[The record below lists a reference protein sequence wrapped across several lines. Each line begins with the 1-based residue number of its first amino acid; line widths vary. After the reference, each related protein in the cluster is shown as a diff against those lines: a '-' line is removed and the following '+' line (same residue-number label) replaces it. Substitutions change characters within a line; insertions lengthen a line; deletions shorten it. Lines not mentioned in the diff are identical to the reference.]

1 MHTADMPGGR
11 LTSQERRRIAA
22 GLADGLGYAEIAR
35 RLGRPTSTV
44 SREVTRNGGGA
55 DYRADRAQ
63 RATGLRARRRPST
76 AAPTTATPEAARA
89 FADEFAAMLVGTGL
103 PRMAA
108 RVFAALVTTD
118 AGVLTAAELVGGL
131 RVSPASVSQAVGYL
145 EGLDLVRRERDQRR
159 ERYLIDEDLW
169 LRTWL
174 TSARTNTTLAD
185 TARRGVEL
193 FDVTTP
199 TGARLDHMRQFF
211 ARLGE
216 DMAGG
221 PEGADDVLTVAA
233 ALVHAARPCTADLL
247 ATALGWPVDRVVE
260 ALRLA
265 ERRPDVTDPV
275 AVRDNGSG
283 AYGVTVKPD
292 RLTAAQCAAL
302 RDCSTILI

>member
-1 MHTADMPGGR
+1 
-11 LTSQERRRIAA
+11 
-22 GLADGLGYAEIAR
+22 
-35 RLGRPTSTV
+35 
-44 SREVTRNGGGA
+44 
-55 DYRADRAQ
+55 
-63 RATGLRARRRPST
+63 
-76 AAPTTATPEAARA
+76 
-89 FADEFAAMLVGTGL
+89 MLVDTGL

-174 TSARTNTTLAD
+174 TSARTNTTLAE

-193 FDVTTP
+193 FDDGTP

-221 PEGADDVLTVAA
+221 PEGADDALTVAA
-233 ALVHAARPCTADLL
+233 ALVHAARPCPADLL

-265 ERRPDVTDPV
+265 ASRPDVTDPV
-275 AVRDNGSG
+275 AVRDDGSG
-283 AYGVTVKPD
+283 AFEVAVKPD

>member
-1 MHTADMPGGR
+1 MPGGR

-63 RATGLRARRRPST
+63 RATGRRARRGPST
-76 AAPTTATPEAARA
+76 TTPATEVPEAARG
-89 FADEFAAMLVGTGL
+89 FVDEFAAMLVGTGL

-118 AGVLTAAELVGGL
+118 AGVLTAADLVGGL

-145 EGLDLVRRERDQRR
+145 EGLDLIRRERDQRR

-174 TSARTNTTLAD
+174 TSARTNTVLAE

-199 TGARLDHMRQFF
+199 TGARLEHMRQFF

-221 PEGADDVLTVAA
+221 PEGVDDVLTVAA
-233 ALVHAARPCTADLL
+233 ALVQAARPCQAAEL
-247 ATALGWPVDRVVE
+247 ATALGWPVGRVVD
-260 ALRLA
+260 ALRHA
-265 ERRPDVTDPV
+265 ESRPDLTDPV
-275 AVRDNGSG
+275 AVLDTGSG
-283 AYGVTVKPD
+283 GYAVGVKPD
-292 RLTAAQCAAL
+292 RLTAAQRTAL
-302 RDCSTILI
+302 RGDCSTILI